1 MDLAG
6 VQGRLAALGV
16 TLAFEDDPPA
26 SAAQL
31 VLQRQYRAALYI
43 RRLEDV
49 HRFLTDGTVAGSPA
63 GPVVAGQNGL
73 GPDYPFAQPALSSG
87 ALLNDLAESLDTWL
101 LAAVDLSIRA
111 AAPRVN
117 NPTPYE
123 GWFTSQIYDPAVIN
137 FDIARSSTNKGETL
151 EDTLATLE
159 AMEADAFIVRHKDNG
174 TPARCAAHAR
184 RAAIVN
190 AGDGNHAHPTQGL
203 LDLLT
208 IRDHKKDIEG
218 LKVTICGDVRHS
230 RVARSDIDGL
240 AALGAGEIRICGPA
254 ALLPDRS
261 EFPGCRIIEDFD
273 TALAG
278 SDVVIMLR
286 LQKERMQD
294 ALGLAEADYFA
305 AYGLTAARLARAR
318 EDALVMHP
326 GPMNRG
332 IEIADA
338 VADGSQ
344 SVILEQV
351 ANGIFVRMAVL
362 AALLADR

>member
-1 MDLAG
+1 MNANDAI
-6 VQGRLAALGV
+6 QIDANGRLRHLL
-16 TLAFEDDPPA
+16 TL
-26 SAAQL
+26 
-31 VLQRQYRAALYI
+31 
-43 RRLEDV
+43 
-49 HRFLTDGTVAGSPA
+49 
-63 GPVVAGQNGL
+63 NGL
-73 GPDYPFAQPALSSG
+73 GRG
-87 ALLNDLAESLDTWL
+87 RIVALLDRAATLRKAWQSRTLQPRLAGRTVMNLFFEDSTRTRTSFE
-101 LAAVDLSIRA
+101 LAARRLGADV
-111 AAPRVN
+111 V
-117 NPTPYE
+117 
-123 GWFTSQIYDPAVIN
+123 N

-174 TPARCAAHAR
+174 TPARCALHAR

-208 IRDHKKDIEG
+208 IRDHKKDIQG
-218 LKVTICGDVRHS
+218 LNVTICGDVRHS

-254 ALLPDRS
+254 ALLPDSS
-261 EFPGCRIIEDFD
+261 EFPGCRIVEDFD
-273 TALAG
+273 AALAEC
-278 SDVVIMLR
+278 DVVVMLR
-286 LQKERMQD
+286 LQKERMQS

-305 AYGLTAARLARAR
+305 AYGLTPERLAKAR
-318 EDALVMHP
+318 KDAIVMHP

-338 VADGSQ
+338 VADGPQ

-362 AALLADR
+362 AELLGER

>member
-1 MDLAG
+1 MNTTD
-6 VQGRLAALGV
+6 
-16 TLAFEDDPPA
+16 
-26 SAAQL
+26 AAQL
-31 VLQRQYRAALYI
+31 DSDG
-43 RRLEDV
+43 RLR
-49 HRFLTDGTVAGSPA
+49 HLLTL
-63 GPVVAGQNGL
+63 NGL
-73 GPDYPFAQPALSSG
+73 GRARIV
-87 ALLNDLAESLDTWL
+87 ALLD
-101 LAAVDLSIRA
+101 RA
-111 AAPRVN
+111 AALREAWRDGALQPILTGRTIMN
-117 NPTPYE
+117 LFFEDSTRTR
-123 GWFTSQIYDPAVIN
+123 TSFELAARRLGADVVN

-218 LKVTICGDVRHS
+218 LNVTICGDVRHS

-240 AALGAGEIRICGPA
+240 AALGAAEIRICGPA
-254 ALLPDRS
+254 ALLPGRS
-261 EFPGCRIIEDFD
+261 EFPGCRIVEDFD
-273 TALAG
+273 AALAEC
-278 SDVVIMLR
+278 DAIIMLR
-286 LQKERMQD
+286 LQKERMQS

-305 AYGLTAARLARAR
+305 AYGLTEARLAKAR
-318 EDALVMHP
+318 KDALVMHP

-338 VADGSQ
+338 VADGKQ

-362 AALLADR
+362 AELLGGR

>member
-1 MDLAG
+1 MNPTDAA
-6 VQGRLAALGV
+6 QIDSKGRLRHLL
-16 TLAFEDDPPA
+16 TL
-26 SAAQL
+26 
-31 VLQRQYRAALYI
+31 
-43 RRLEDV
+43 
-49 HRFLTDGTVAGSPA
+49 
-63 GPVVAGQNGL
+63 NGL
-73 GPDYPFAQPALSSG
+73 GRKRIV
-87 ALLNDLAESLDTWL
+87 ALLD
-101 LAAVDLSIRA
+101 RA
-111 AAPRVN
+111 AALRESWRDGALPPLLAGRTIMN
-117 NPTPYE
+117 LFFEDSTRTR
-123 GWFTSQIYDPAVIN
+123 TSFELAARRLGGTVVN

-208 IRDHKKDIEG
+208 IRDRKADIEG

-240 AALGAGEIRICGPA
+240 VALGAGEIRICGPA
-254 ALLPDRS
+254 ALLPERA
-261 EFPGCRIIEDFD
+261 EFPGCRIIENFD
-273 TALAG
+273 EALADC
-278 SDVVIMLR
+278 DVVIMLR
-286 LQKERMQD
+286 LQKERMQG

-305 AYGLTAARLARAR
+305 AYGLTPPRLAKAR
-318 EDALVMHP
+318 KDALVMHP

-338 VADGSQ
+338 VADGPQ

-362 AALLADR
+362 AELLLGGR